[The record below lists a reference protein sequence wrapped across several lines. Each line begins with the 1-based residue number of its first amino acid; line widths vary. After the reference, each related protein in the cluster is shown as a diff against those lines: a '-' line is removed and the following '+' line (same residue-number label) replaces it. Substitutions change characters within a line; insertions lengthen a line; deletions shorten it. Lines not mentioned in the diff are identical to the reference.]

1 VLLQLKKYLLKQK
14 FKNFKLAASCIK
26 HCLLLMREHQSIDID
41 MVSGVLGVVL
51 QMGTL
56 LGSCNEFELLCEE
69 YSEAIEWAEKHNGT
83 ASDQYASVLNSLG
96 LAYKTTRQYDKAR
109 KSYNKALALTTDQRK
124 ISLMQRNLH
133 LLNDA
138 EKTSKLY
145 IKEAEE
151 HLQMDRIKQIE
162 GHQRDAGVL
171 RKEINVDSCAACH
184 KTGQGFKICA
194 GCKRVHYCDK
204 DCQKAHWA
212 EHKSLCKIAK
222 K

>member
-1 VLLQLKKYLLKQK
+1 
-14 FKNFKLAASCIK
+14 
-26 HCLLLMREHQSIDID
+26 MRAHKAIDLD
-41 MVSGVLGVVL
+41 MISGVLGVVL

-56 LGSCNEFELLCEE
+56 LGSCNEFELLCDE
-69 YSEAIEWAEKHNGT
+69 YSEAIEWAEANNGT

-109 KSYNKALALTTDQRK
+109 KSYNKALSLTKDPKKLT
-124 ISLMQRNLH
+124 LMQRNIH

-138 EKTSKLY
+138 EMTSKLL

-151 HLQMDRIKQIE
+151 HLQKDRIKQIE

-171 RKEINVDSCAACH
+171 KKEINVDSCAACH
-184 KTGQGFKICA
+184 RTGKDFKICA

-204 DCQKAHWA
+204 ECQKAHWS

>member
-1 VLLQLKKYLLKQK
+1 
-14 FKNFKLAASCIK
+14 
-26 HCLLLMREHQSIDID
+26 MRAHNNINGE
-41 MVSGVLGVVL
+41 VVAGVLGVVL

-56 LGSCNEFELLCEE
+56 LGSCNEFELLCDE
-69 YSEAIEWAEKHNGT
+69 YSQAIEWAESYKATG
-83 ASDQYASVLNSLG
+83 SDQYASVLNSLG
-96 LAYKTTRQYDKAR
+96 LAYKTTRQYGKAR
-109 KSYNKALALTTDQRK
+109 ESYNKALSLTKDKKK
-124 ISLMQRNLH
+124 IALMQRNLH

-138 EKTSKLY
+138 EATSKLM
-145 IKEAEE
+145 IREAEE

-171 RKEINVDSCAACH
+171 RKEINVNSCAACH
-184 KTGQGFKICA
+184 KTGRDFKICA

-204 DCQKAHWA
+204 ECQKEHWA